1 MFIRKM
7 QLHSESHPL
16 PERMSDHY
24 TSTDDELFAS
34 LKQGDSTAFDVIYNR
49 YHGILFIHAY
59 RLLQDKEEARDV
71 VQDLF
76 AVLWTKAPAI
86 ELKSSVAGYL
96 YKAVRNRV
104 LDIIAHRKIQSG
116 YLQSLRKFMD
126 EGAVITDDYVRE
138 QELTRMIEDEV
149 KLLPPKMREV
159 FELSRFANMSHKDIA
174 AQLQISDKTVK
185 KQINYAIRALKL
197 KLTCFLLFILVHF

>member
-1 MFIRKM
+1 
-7 QLHSESHPL
+7 
-16 PERMSDHY
+16 MSDHY

-34 LKQGDSTAFDVIYNR
+34 LKRGDSGAFDVIYNR
-49 YHGILFIHAY
+49 YHGILFVHAC

-76 AVLWTKAPAI
+76 TALWTKAHAI

-96 YKAVRNRV
+96 YMAVRNRV
-104 LDIIAHRKIQSG
+104 LDIIAHKKIQSD
-116 YLQSLRKFMD
+116 YRQSLRQFMD
-126 EGAVITDDYVRE
+126 EGAVITDDYIRE
-138 QELTRMIEDEV
+138 QELARMIEEEV

-159 FELSRFANMSHKDIA
+159 FELSRISNMSHKEIA

-185 KQINYAIRALKL
+185 KQISYAIRALKL
-197 KLTCFLLFILVHF
+197 KLTCFLPFIFF